1 LDHSDGGLA
10 AVAVEFDRLV
20 GPHPNNDFFARL
32 RAEMA
37 EGEAVG
43 YE

>member
-1 LDHSDGGLA
+1 LNHGHGGLA
-10 AVAVEFDRLV
+10 AVAVQFDGLV
-20 GPHPNNDFFARL
+20 GPHPNNDLFARL

-43 YE
+43 